1 VKAKHKRL
9 TFVVIGA
16 VIVAAA
22 AALIL
27 SALDESVAYFR
38 SPSDIVRDPGLTAR
52 RLRLGGLVEDGSV
65 ERGAG
70 TAVRFRVTDLEHAVS
85 VRYQGVLPDLFREG
99 QGVVVEGRIEDGV
112 FMADSVLAKH
122 DETYMPPEAAEALK
136 RSGRWQHMRQDL
148 ERAGQMPAEARP

>member
-112 FMADSVLAKH
+112 FMADSVLAK
-122 DETYMPPEAAEALK
+122 PEAAEALK